1 MRYANYTN
9 KLKTMKKSTLFIIF
23 GSILMLLKSFPTYSQ
38 VCGSHQHIEEF
49 IHQEIKEGKITAD
62 EGRKMLQKS
71 TNSLKLRS
79 RTIRVRLV
87 YDLPSTTTG
96 LTLAGAQTF
105 LNDCASSISGCEVI
119 FEDVTPSRTEFDFSA
134 SNLAANVMLSTLN
147 ARAVNQNWYSNADI
161 VVGFTSKNMTFGGG
175 DGTAGFAN
183 IGNCNGPI
191 GRTVVIEASI
201 YNSLFAHELGHI
213 IGLVHDDLGLLSE
226 TSLMNPTIYP
236 DASTMALFNKNC
248 HRTSVACAALPVEL
262 LQFSGQYSQNKNQ
275 LSWTTASEK
284 NNKGFQIER
293 SYDATH
299 WLSMGYVKGV
309 GNSDTKNTYT
319 FQDASPLGLS
329 YYRLRQQDF
338 DGTETF
344 SNIVSIKSDSKTKVI
359 LAPNPVQNDLVI
371 SFESETYA
379 EEVNVYDLLGRVV
392 FQRKKPS
399 GRLEVDMRNV
409 QAGMYIVEINMDG
422 KRVREKILKVNE

>member
-1 MRYANYTN
+1 
-9 KLKTMKKSTLFIIF
+9 MKKATLFIIF

-38 VCGSHQHIEEF
+38 VCGAHQHIEDF
-49 IHQEIKEGKITAD
+49 IHQEVKEGKISAD
-62 EGRKMLQKS
+62 EGRKMLEKS

-105 LNDCASSISGCEVI
+105 LNNCASSISGCEVI
-119 FEDVTPSRTEFDFSA
+119 FQDVTPSRTEFDFSA

-147 ARAVNQNWYSNADI
+147 TQAVSQNWYSNADI
-161 VVGFTSKNMTFGGG
+161 VVGFTSKDMTFGGG
-175 DGTAGFAN
+175 NGTAGYAD

-213 IGLVHDDLGLLSE
+213 IGLVHDNLGA
-226 TSLMNPTIYP
+226 TSLMNPIIER

-248 HRTSVACAALPVEL
+248 HRTSVACALLPIEL
-262 LQFSGQYSQNKNQ
+262 MQFSGQYSQNKNH

-293 SYDATH
+293 SYDAIH
-299 WLSMGYVKGV
+299 WLSIGYVKGM
-309 GNSDTKNTYT
+309 GNSTTQNTYDY
-319 FQDASPLGLS
+319 QDASPLGLS

-344 SNIVSIKSDSKTKVI
+344 SNIVSIKSESKTKVI

-379 EEVNVYDLLGRVV
+379 EEVNVYDMLGRVI
-392 FQRKKPS
+392 FQNKKPS
-399 GRLEVDMRNV
+399 NRLEVDMRNV
-409 QAGMYIVEINMDG
+409 QAGMYIVEINVDG
-422 KRVREKILKVNE
+422 KRVREKVLKVNE

>member
-1 MRYANYTN
+1 
-9 KLKTMKKSTLFIIF
+9 MKKSTLFIILV
-23 GSILMLLKSFPTYSQ
+23 SIFMLLKSSPTYSQ
-38 VCGSHQHIEEF
+38 VCSAHQHIEDF

-87 YDLPSTTTG
+87 YDLPATNTG
-96 LTLAGAQTF
+96 MTLDGAQTF
-105 LNDCASSISGCEVI
+105 LNNCASSISGCEVI
-119 FEDVTPSRTEFDFSA
+119 FQDVTPSRTEFDFSA
-134 SNLAANVMLSTLN
+134 SDLDANVMLSTLN
-147 ARAVNQNWYSNADI
+147 SRALNQNWYSNADI

-175 DGTAGFAN
+175 NGTAGFAN

-191 GRTVVIEASI
+191 GKTVVIEAST
-201 YNSLFAHELGHI
+201 YNSLLAHELGHI
-213 IGLVHDDLGLLSE
+213 IGLVHDDLVALSN
-226 TSLMNPTIYP
+226 TSLMNPSVSRN
-236 DASTMALFNKNC
+236 ASTMALFNKNC
-248 HRTSVACAALPVEL
+248 HRRSVACALLPVEL
-262 LQFSGQYSQNKNQ
+262 MQFSGQYSQNKNN
-275 LSWTTASEK
+275 LTWTTASEK

-299 WLSMGYVKGV
+299 WLSIGYVKGV
-309 GNSDTKNTYT
+309 GNSDTQNTYT

-359 LAPNPVQNDLVI
+359 LAPNPMRNDLVI

-379 EEVNVYDLLGRVV
+379 EEVNVYDLLGRLIS
-392 FQRKKPS
+392 KYKNPS
-399 GRLEVDMRNV
+399 GRLEVDMRNA
-409 QAGMYIVEINMDG
+409 QAGMYIVEINVDG
-422 KRVREKILKVNE
+422 KRVREKVLKVNE

>member
-1 MRYANYTN
+1 
-9 KLKTMKKSTLFIIF
+9 
-23 GSILMLLKSFPTYSQ
+23 MLLKTFPTFSQ
-38 VCGSHQHIEEF
+38 VCSAHQHIEDF
-49 IHQEIKEGKITAD
+49 IHQEIKEGRMKAD
-62 EGRKMLQKS
+62 NGRKLLQK
-71 TNSLKLRS
+71 NINPLNLRS

-87 YDLPSTTTG
+87 YDLPTTTTG
-96 LTLAGAQTF
+96 LTLAGAQAF
-105 LNDCASSISGCEVI
+105 LNNCASSISGCEVI

-134 SNLAANVMLSTLN
+134 SSLDADNMLSNLN
-147 ARAVNQNWYSNADI
+147 ARADDQNWYTNADV
-161 VVGFTSKNMTFGGG
+161 VVGFTSKNMTFRGG
-175 DGTAGFAN
+175 DGTAGYAN
-183 IGNCNGPI
+183 VGNCNGPI

-248 HRTSVACAALPVEL
+248 HRTSVACTVLPVEL
-262 LQFSGQYSQNKNQ
+262 LQFSGQYSQNKNN

-293 SYDATH
+293 SYDTKH
-299 WLSMGYVKGV
+299 WLSIGYVKGM
-309 GNSDTKNTYT
+309 GNSDTQNTYSY
-319 FQDASPLGLS
+319 QDASPLGLS

-344 SNIVSIKSDSKTKVI
+344 SNIVSIKSESKTKVI

-379 EEVNVYDLLGRVV
+379 EEVSVYDLVGRLVAQFKKPLGRLV
-392 FQRKKPS
+392 
-399 GRLEVDMRNV
+399 VDMRTL
-409 QAGMYIVEINMDG
+409 QAGMYIVEINLDG
-422 KRVREKILKVNE
+422 KRVREKILKVD